1 MDKKQLK
8 KVTTQIYE
16 EYGFVKKGKYYYLDL
31 EDLLICSGFDSMYG
45 VMYLAYNFSIKAI
58 HSEEERKPNN
68 MFDGYDSTQNEIY
81 FDKYA
86 KGYHVR
92 EIRFEDWTEEYYTDK
107 LRELLHYYFDPYT
120 LARFLSR
127 ETGSPYIRPENRTL
141 SRTQAV
147 SETGRTHPHKHR
159 MAAFA

>member
-8 KVTTQIYE
+8 KVTTRIYE

-31 EDLLICSGFDSMYG
+31 EDVLICSGFDSMYG

-81 FDKYA
+81 FDKSA
-86 KGYHVR
+86 KGYHLR
-92 EIRFEDWTEEYYTDK
+92 EICFEDWTEEYYTNK
-107 LRELLHYYFDPYT
+107 LRELLHYYFDPY
-120 LARFLSR
+120 
-127 ETGSPYIRPENRTL
+127 
-141 SRTQAV
+141 
-147 SETGRTHPHKHR
+147 KKD
-159 MAAFA
+159 AFAHIKRACQEIGYIHKDELVLVNIKAREYIGIE

>member
-92 EIRFEDWTEEYYTDK
+92 EIRFEDWTEEFYTDK
-107 LRELLHYYFDPYT
+107 LRKLLHYYFDPY
-120 LARFLSR
+120 
-127 ETGSPYIRPENRTL
+127 
-141 SRTQAV
+141 
-147 SETGRTHPHKHR
+147 KKD
-159 MAAFA
+159 AFAHIKRACEKIGYIHKDELVLLNTKAREYLGIV